1 MGSQELQT
9 SEFEKDIGVLI
20 QPNLRPSMQCAKAA
34 KTANA
39 VLGQISRAVSYR
51 DKDTFLK
58 LFRTYVRPHLEYCVQ
73 AWSPWTLGDK
83 EILEKVQK
91 RAFKMVTNFKGRTYE
106 EQLAEAGMVTLE
118 ERRRRGD
125 LIQVYRVMNGV
136 DNVDPGIW
144 FNMAEVRNGATATR
158 QTQGF
163 MNVQGSHWTRGEGG
177 LEIRKNF
184 WSQRVTD
191 QWNNLPNEVK
201 QAESLNIFKNGLDNL
216 MFRTRGQR

>member
-1 MGSQELQT
+1 
-9 SEFEKDIGVLI
+9 
-20 QPNLRPSMQCAKAA
+20 
-34 KTANA
+34 
-39 VLGQISRAVSYR
+39 
-51 DKDTFLK
+51 
-58 LFRTYVRPHLEYCVQ
+58 
-73 AWSPWTLGDK
+73 
-83 EILEKVQK
+83 
-91 RAFKMVTNFKGRTYE
+91 MVTNFKGRTYE

-144 FNMAEVRNGATATR
+144 FNMAEVRTGASATR
-158 QTQGF
+158 QTRGF

-191 QWNNLPNEVK
+191 QWNSLPNEVK
-201 QAESLNIFKNGLDNL
+201 EAESLNNFKNGLDNL

>member
-1 MGSQELQT
+1 
-9 SEFEKDIGVLI
+9 
-20 QPNLRPSMQCAKAA
+20 
-34 KTANA
+34 
-39 VLGQISRAVSYR
+39 
-51 DKDTFLK
+51 
-58 LFRTYVRPHLEYCVQ
+58 
-73 AWSPWTLGDK
+73 
-83 EILEKVQK
+83 
-91 RAFKMVTNFKGRTYE
+91 
-106 EQLAEAGMVTLE
+106 
-118 ERRRRGD
+118 
-125 LIQVYRVMNGV
+125 MNGV